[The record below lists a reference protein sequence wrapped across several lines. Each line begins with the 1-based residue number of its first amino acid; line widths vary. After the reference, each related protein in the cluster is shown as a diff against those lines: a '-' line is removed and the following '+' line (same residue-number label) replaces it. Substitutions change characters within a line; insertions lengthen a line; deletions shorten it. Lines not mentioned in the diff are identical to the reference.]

1 MTAYRKLFSV
11 HVQHNYYEDN
21 LCNHLV
27 FLPGAETLKTI
38 RNQRWLFRA
47 FATGFNLIT
56 EVGADF
62 KNKIELL
69 DTNLQ
74 FGISLNDAAKFFAI
88 TQLNETAPAKEFL
101 GNKKIYFSNN
111 ALNAALGYQIIDG
124 IAGDLMALSFTLPAV
139 NAEVTLR
146 VNSATE
152 NNLVIDYDT
161 AGLPV
166 NGPYKVKLNSSNVFE
181 KLLNLSKLADGLYT
195 ISIKNAADT
204 GNDLLT
210 YKIFKSN
217 SLSTQSL
224 FGVLDIQLPAS
235 TAVVTETPFLIS
247 FLRKSTIW
255 KYYVINQSGIDLD
268 DFDLLVK
275 DKSLDGTPNG
285 NPVYA
290 KYTFAGNPVPPND
303 PDPINK
309 IAAAEILLFK
319 SNVKIPFFQQVKLGL
334 QLSKKDGGA
343 EVVLTK
349 NLPNPMPEKQVGEES
364 KVYVYV

>member
-21 LCNHLV
+21 LCSDLAFTPV
-27 FLPGAETLKTI
+27 PETLRTM
-38 RNQRWLFRA
+38 RNQRWLFKA
-47 FATGFNLIT
+47 FGSGFNLVT
-56 EVGADF
+56 ETGADL
-62 KNKIELL
+62 KSKIALL
-69 DTNLQ
+69 DTTLQ
-74 FGISLNDAAKFFAI
+74 FGISLNASASFFAV
-88 TQLNETAPAKEFL
+88 TQLNETAPVKEFL
-101 GNKKIYFSNN
+101 SNKKIYLSNN
-111 ALNAALGYQIIDG
+111 ALNAALEYQIIDG
-124 IAGDLMALSFTLPAV
+124 ISGDLMALSFTLPAV
-139 NAEVTLR
+139 NTEATLR

-152 NNLVIDYDT
+152 SNLVIDYDT

-166 NGPYKVKLNSSNVFE
+166 SGPYTIKMNSSQVFE

-217 SLSTQSL
+217 ALSTRAV
-224 FGVLDIQLPAS
+224 FGVLEVKLPAS
-235 TAVVTETPFLIS
+235 NAVVTETKFVIS

-268 DFDLLVK
+268 DFDLLLK
-275 DKSLDGTPNG
+275 DKSLDGTPGG

-290 KYTFAGNPVPPND
+290 KYTFAGNPVPAND

-309 IAAAEILLFK
+309 IATADILLFK
-319 SNVKIPFFQQVKLGL
+319 SNVKIPFFQKVKLGL
-334 QLSKKDGGA
+334 QLSKKDGGS

-349 NLPNPMPEKQVGEES
+349 NLPNPMPEKQGGEES